1 MLAFFK
7 HLYLIFIFRLCY
19 DKKGNFLLFLFQL
32 VSAFFVFVTFIVIVL
47 YSLEYISD
55 HTKNLNEL
63 KKAEGVLYDI
73 EKIVYKKIFG
83 SRTDYI
89 IWHYKMIDNNK
100 NHKTFIAREDKSY
113 AKNLIGQ
120 KVAIYYVP
128 SVFYPE
134 IRQLESNGFIY
145 ERYKVRDNYEDLKYI
160 FPFFMFFASI
170 FYMLNIKG
178 KYPDDYELPL
188 LKHSIRLKTFNKYF
202 LILLIWFIFI
212 IAAFKYSDE
221 IIIMYFLIILNPII
235 TLVFELKFNLIKIN
249 FYDDFLEFEY
259 GFFLFKVK
267 YKKIKYIDYQGIYI
281 QTKYIN
287 FIINTNK
294 LSEDDLDYLAISLKN
309 NS

>member
-19 DKKGNFLLFLFQL
+19 DKKANFLLFLFQL
-32 VSAFFVFVTFIVIVL
+32 VSAFFVFVTFFIMIF

-63 KKAEGVLYDI
+63 KKAEGVLYDV
-73 EKIVYKKIFG
+73 EKIVYKKIFR

-134 IRQLESNGFIY
+134 IRQLESNGYIY

-178 KYPDDYELPL
+178 KYPDGYELPL

-202 LILLIWFIFI
+202 VILLIWFIFM

-221 IIIMYFLIILNPII
+221 IIIMYFLIFLNIVI
-235 TLVFELKFNLIKIN
+235 TLIFELKFNIIQIN
-249 FYDDFLEFEY
+249 FYDDFVEFEC
-259 GFFLFKVK
+259 GFWLFKAKSIKSLDNK
-267 YKKIKYIDYQGIYI
+267 YLIIT
-281 QTKYIN
+281 TKYLT
-287 FIINTNK
+287 FRLNK
-294 LSEDDLDYLAISLKN
+294 KHLN
-309 NS
+309 NKK